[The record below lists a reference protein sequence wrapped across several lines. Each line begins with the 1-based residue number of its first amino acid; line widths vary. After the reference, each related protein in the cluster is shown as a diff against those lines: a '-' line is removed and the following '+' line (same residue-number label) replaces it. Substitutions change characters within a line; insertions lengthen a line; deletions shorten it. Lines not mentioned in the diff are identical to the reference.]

1 MTRREF
7 AIVGAAVAAITA
19 SLLLYSQTRGFGWD
33 EGFHLLAA
41 RLIAAGKRPYVDF
54 IFAQTPLN
62 AWWNALIMRFTG
74 YGWRGPHVA
83 AALESAASVW
93 LVADF
98 VLRRAPA
105 AARVWLAIAA
115 AALIGLN
122 QVAMNYATMSQA
134 YGLCMLLGVL
144 AFRLCLEGP
153 ALLAGV
159 AAGAAASAS
168 LLTAPLGPVLFVWL
182 IFRGGFQRVALF
194 VAGALVGLFP
204 VLWYLTIAPKQF
216 WFDVVGFHLYYRQV
230 DWSGWFLHDL
240 EVLTG
245 WLDSGQGMLMFVLVA
260 AGAAMGRKR
269 RGIALCSWIVAAYC
283 LYLSTTHPTFAQYF
297 TVALPFAAI
306 LASACLQE
314 LYERYPQRWP
324 PVLVA
329 ALMTAMLARTVWQQ
343 AANMSWANLE
353 TVAAEVRKALHPG
366 DKLYADEHIY
376 VLTGAMPPPG
386 MEWGG
391 SHKIAMP
398 ADRARLYHV
407 LTQAEL
413 DKQVKRGDFAVV
425 ESCDEDEVKR
435 LGLGNLYGQSKQIG
449 DCFVFHELKAR

>member
-1 MTRREF
+1 VKRREF
-7 AIVGAAVAAITA
+7 AMVGAAVAAITA
-19 SLLLYSQTRGFGWD
+19 LLLVYSQTRGFGWD

-41 RLIAAGKRPYVDF
+41 RLIDAGKRPYADF

-62 AWWNALIMRFTG
+62 ALWNALIIRVTG
-74 YGWRGPHVA
+74 LGWHGPHVA
-83 AALESAASVW
+83 SALESAATVW

-98 VLRRAPA
+98 VLRRAPVP
-105 AARVWLAIAA
+105 ARVWLAIAA

-122 QVAMNYATMSQA
+122 QVAVNYATTSQA
-134 YGLCMLLGVL
+134 YGLSMLLGVA
-144 AFRLCLEGP
+144 AFRFCLEGP
-153 ALLAGV
+153 VLLAGI

-168 LLTAPLGPVLFVWL
+168 LLTAPLGIVLFLWL
-182 IFRGGFQRVALF
+182 IFRGGVRRVGAY
-194 VAGALVGLFP
+194 VAGVLVGLVP
-204 VLWYLTIAPKQF
+204 VLWYLAIAPKQF

-260 AGAAMGRKR
+260 AGVVMGRKR
-269 RGIALCSWIVAAYC
+269 REIALCSWLVAAYC

-306 LASACLQE
+306 LAAGCLQE
-314 LYERYPQRWP
+314 LYERYPRRWP
-324 PVLVA
+324 AALVA
-329 ALMTAMLARTVWQQ
+329 GLMAAMLARTVWQQ

-353 TVAAEVRKALHPG
+353 TVASEVRRVIHPG

-386 MEWGG
+386 MEWGS

-398 ADRARLYHV
+398 ADQARMYHV
-407 LTQAEL
+407 LPQAEL
-413 DKQVKRGDFAVV
+413 DKQVKRGDFGVI

-435 LGLGNLYGQSKQIG
+435 LGLSDLYGQSKQIG
-449 DCFVFHELKAR
+449 DCFVFHELKSH